1 MARSVSASP
10 GAIDSDTA
18 GAPEPDGAKPSRTSA
33 GSAPSR
39 RTGGERATGRDV
51 ASAPPRRSAATSP
64 VVVAATG
71 VSRRVLPRERRVRRS
86 APSKTSARRCVMR
99 RTARPASVR
108 RRRAR
113 KRAAVSSGERTAVG
127 SSRMRTSGSV
137 WSAPAMPIRWRVPT
151 GSSSTRASGLP
162 EVEAGRTGEAVDP
175 LPARAGGLEGRER
188 RGRGGRGCRRRSP
201 PRRGGR
207 AAGRGRSRPA
217 APLAGRRT
225 RPALRDAADLARVGT
240 KEPRG
245 DRDERRL
252 PGAVL
257 SEERVDLS
265 RTDRRC
271 ARRRGRGRRR
281 TTS

>member
-10 GAIDSDTA
+10 GAIDSETG
-18 GAPEPDGAKPSRTSA
+18 GAPEPDGDEALEDERGERAVRPGTD
-33 GSAPSR
+33 
-39 RTGGERATGRDV
+39 GERATGRDV

-71 VSRRVLPRERRVRRS
+71 VSRRVFPRERSVRRS

-162 EVEAGRTGEAVDP
+162 
-175 LPARAGGLEGRER
+175 
-188 RGRGGRGCRRRSP
+188 
-201 PRRGGR
+201 
-207 AAGRGRSRPA
+207 RSRP
-217 APLAGRRT
+217 
-225 RPALRDAADLARVGT
+225 
-240 KEPRG
+240 
-245 DRDERRL
+245 DER
-252 PGAVL
+252 
-257 SEERVDLS
+257 
-265 RTDRRC
+265 
-271 ARRRGRGRRR
+271 ARRSTRSRRAREDSKTGAKGSRRARLSATVAASTRRSCCGTRAIPARRAARGSENDDGAPSRRI
-281 TTS
+281 SPASG